1 MMLKEVVL
9 LAWRSVYSNKLRSG
23 ITIAIISLGIMA
35 LIGITTAIEAMNQ
48 SLRESFSLLGAN
60 SFVIRYKDFQT
71 DFGNNSGYEKKS
83 VNGKIKKAIIQKPIT
98 KINAEYFKNNFHF
111 ANCKVAIWRVISGQ
125 TLYYENKETSPQMRV
140 VGGDENYITVN
151 AFQLKN
157 GRNLNLD
164 DIRSA
169 RYVCILGATVVNKL
183 FDGNADRAIGKTI
196 KVGTIKYLVIG
207 TLKEKGTSA
216 QMRSDD
222 IILTSYNNLRYLS
235 GLITNRFGNNSSL
248 VTYSIGVETE
258 SVLEMNSAMNR
269 ATSLIRNIRYLR
281 PTDSDNFVFIKSDK
295 FAELFIGLLSN
306 ITGAS
311 SLIGFITLISAAI
324 SLMNI
329 MLVSVNERNREV
341 GLIKALGGK
350 KSFIRN
356 QFLSESII
364 ISILGAIF
372 GIIVGVLLGNS
383 VSLIL
388 DTNFV
393 IPWGWI
399 SIGIIMCTIVGLLAG
414 LYPAVKASKLN
425 PIQVLR
431 SE

>member
-1 MMLKEVVL
+1 MIREVIS

-48 SLRESFSLLGAN
+48 SLRESFALLGAN
-60 SFVIRYKDFQT
+60 SFVIRFKDFQT
-71 DFGNNSGYEKKS
+71 DFNNSSYEKKS
-83 VNGKIKKAIIQKPIT
+83 INGKIKKAIIEKPIS
-98 KINAEYFKNNFHF
+98 KSNAEYFKNNFHF
-111 ANCKVAIWRVISGQ
+111 PNCKVGIWRNLFGQ
-125 TLYYENKETSPQMRV
+125 TIYFQDKETSPQIRV
-140 VGGDENYITVN
+140 IGGDENYISIN
-151 AFQLKN
+151 GYQLLY
-157 GRNLNLD
+157 GRNINTED
-164 DIRSA
+164 VTSA
-169 RYVCILGATVVNKL
+169 RYVCILGASVVNKL
-183 FDGNADRAIGKTI
+183 FDGNYARAVGKTI

-207 TLKEKGTSA
+207 TLKEKGTSS
-216 QMRSDD
+216 QMRADD
-222 IILTSYNNLRYLS
+222 MILTSYNNLRYLS
-235 GLITNRFGNNSSL
+235 GLLTNQFGFSRSNTITY
-248 VTYSIGVETE
+248 TIGVETP
-258 SVLEMNSAMNR
+258 SFLEMTLAMYK
-269 ATSLIRNIRYLR
+269 ATAILRNIRQLR
-281 PTDSDNFVFIKSDK
+281 PVDADNFVLVKSDK
-295 FAELFIGLLSN
+295 FAELFIGFLSS

-311 SLIGFITLISAAI
+311 SLIGLITLISAAI

-372 GIIVGVLLGNS
+372 GIFIGVLLGNS
-383 VSLIL
+383 VALIL
-388 DTNFV
+388 DTKFV
-393 IPWGWI
+393 IPWVWI
-399 SIGIIMCTIVGLLAG
+399 SIGIMMCTVVGLLAG

-425 PIQVLR
+425 PIEVLR